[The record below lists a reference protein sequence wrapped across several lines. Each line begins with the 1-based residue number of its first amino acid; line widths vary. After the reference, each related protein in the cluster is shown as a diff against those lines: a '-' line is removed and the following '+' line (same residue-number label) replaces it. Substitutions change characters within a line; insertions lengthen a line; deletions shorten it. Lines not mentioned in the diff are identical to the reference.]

1 MKPLSHW
8 NAPLRVPHVVALGL
22 LLVLSMLVWFSAIL
36 PRLDAAL
43 GPLQEGSPFAY
54 EVLWS
59 AIAFLMLPGACILPF
74 IALYCYQRW
83 WDRMRSQPGASPNGG
98 PATPPGSS
106 GIAEGPPSVS

>member
-1 MKPLSHW
+1 MKPLSRW

-54 EVLWS
+54 EVLRS

-74 IALYCYQRW
+74 IALYCYQRR
-83 WDRMRSQPGASPNGG
+83 WDRMRSQSGRREDYPPASH
-98 PATPPGSS
+98 TT
-106 GIAEGPPSVS
+106 